1 MANFKRNF
9 SVKGGSLIIET
20 DGEFMNFLIDV
31 GGNSTAV
38 SIPKNQ
44 CEEVS
49 RAFTWASYAADR
61 GGITEA
67 ENELSNEQL
76 EAINKRDY
84 DIPKGV
90 QPF

>member
-9 SVKGGSLIIET
+9 TVKGGSLTVET
-20 DGEFMNFLIDV
+20 DGEFMNVSIV
-31 GGNSTAV
+31 AGGNTTVV
-38 SIPKNQ
+38 SVPKKQ

-67 ENELSNEQL
+67 ENELSKEQL
-76 EAINKRDY
+76 EAISKRDY
-84 DIPKGV
+84 DIPKGG